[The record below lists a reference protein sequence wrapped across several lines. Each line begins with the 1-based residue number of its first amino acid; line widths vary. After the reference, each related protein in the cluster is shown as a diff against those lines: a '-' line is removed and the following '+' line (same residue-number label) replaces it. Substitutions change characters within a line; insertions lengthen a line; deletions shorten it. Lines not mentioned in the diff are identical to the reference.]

1 MVVPQYLYCSDTCKP
16 NPSGLISVQHRNR
29 ICAPGLRS
37 VKSHEV
43 RRLGDVVEYVVDVP
57 GRPGAT
63 TPRGLWE
70 PRGRGTGQG
79 RCGGAARGHDLD
91 ERLAGEDPGAVD
103 AGHLGRSQDFGVPAT
118 LFGDLDG
125 FLLLWGFVLLVLISV
140 DDGQDSDLPLL
151 VVVLQ
156 VLGSASSG
164 CATAG
169 PR

>member
-1 MVVPQYLYCSDTCKP
+1 MGVPQYLYRSNTCNP
-16 NPSGLISVQHRNR
+16 NLFGLISVQRR
-29 ICAPGLRS
+29 DRKPRLRARS
-37 VKSHEV
+37 VKAHQV

-63 TPRGLWE
+63 TPRGVWE
-70 PRGRGTGQG
+70 PRGRGAGQG

-91 ERLAGEDPGAVD
+91 ARLAGEDPGAVD
-103 AGHLGRSQDFGVPAT
+103 AGHLGRSQDFGVPAS
-118 LFGDLDG
+118 LLGDYDG
-125 FLLLWGFVLLVLISV
+125 FLLFWGFVLLVLISM

-164 CATAG
+164 CATTG